1 VSNFSNYWNDTWM
14 DSSFPLSGEKW
25 IYLVAGSRSL
35 DSIEVHGGL
44 WANVGETTKSVEER
58 LSGMDYS
65 RKAAGGEWVILN
77 KWKVPI
83 WFSDSMVHQELRKSE
98 IVVWKNSANSE
109 EFLFIG
115 DQKNANL
122 ASLIIGEAII
132 KLMNSENEKII
143 NSINSDRTALRKKL
157 EQLSSKKEKL
167 DGERPKPTDQFEVT
181 NWKIVAQTEKA
192 WKKTIKDE
200 VLRVENLDPIEEIKS
215 SFLFSYLLGFISV
228 IVYIVLEPSTPVF
241 LLVFLP
247 ISSLI
252 SSVAGFYKT
261 KGRWKS
267 LIDSLK
273 EKL

>member
-1 VSNFSNYWNDTWM
+1 MSTDYYWANSLDN
-14 DSSFPLSGEKW
+14 SSHPAEGERW
-25 IYLVAGSRSL
+25 IYLVAGSRNVITAHSQ
-35 DSIEVHGGL
+35 GGL
-44 WANVGETTKSVEER
+44 WANVGETSKSVEER
-58 LSGMDYS
+58 LEGLDYR

-77 KWKVPI
+77 KWRVPI

-98 IVVWKNSANSE
+98 TVVWKNSANSE
-109 EFLFIG
+109 EFLFLG

-167 DGERPKPTDQFEVT
+167 DGERPKPTEQSVVT

-192 WKKTIKDE
+192 WKKTVKDE
-200 VLRVENLDPIEEIKS
+200 ILKGESLDPVEEIKY

-228 IVYIVLEPSTPVF
+228 IVYIIFEPSTPVF

-247 ISSLI
+247 ISSLA
-252 SSVAGFYKT
+252 SSIAGFYKT
-261 KGRWKS
+261 KSRWKS

>member
-1 VSNFSNYWNDTWM
+1 M

-98 IVVWKNSANSE
+98 MVVWKNSANSE

>member
-1 VSNFSNYWNDTWM
+1 M

-98 IVVWKNSANSE
+98 TVVWKNSANSE

>member
-1 VSNFSNYWNDTWM
+1 M

-25 IYLVAGSRSL
+25 IYLVAGSRNL
-35 DSIEVHGGL
+35 DSIETHRGL

-58 LSGMDYS
+58 LSGIDYS
-65 RKAAGGEWVILN
+65 RKAAGGEWIILN

-98 IVVWKNSANSE
+98 TVVWKNSANSE
-109 EFLFIG
+109 EFLFLG

-143 NSINSDRTALRKKL
+143 NLINSDRTALRKKL

-167 DGERPKPTDQFEVT
+167 DGERPKPTEQSVVT

-192 WKKTIKDE
+192 WKKTVKDE
-200 VLRVENLDPIEEIKS
+200 ILKGESLDPVEEIKS

-228 IVYIVLEPSTPVF
+228 IVYIIFEPSTPVF

-247 ISSLI
+247 ISSLA
-252 SSVAGFYKT
+252 SSIAGFYKT
-261 KGRWKS
+261 KSRWKS

>member
-1 VSNFSNYWNDTWM
+1 MLNFSNYWNDTWM

-25 IYLVAGSRSL
+25 IYLVAGSRNL
-35 DSIEVHGGL
+35 DSIETHGGL

-65 RKAAGGEWVILN
+65 RKAAGGEWIILN

-98 IVVWKNSANSE
+98 AVVWKNSANSE
-109 EFLFIG
+109 EFLFLG

-167 DGERPKPTDQFEVT
+167 DGERPKPTEQSVIT

-192 WKKTIKDE
+192 WKKTVKDE
-200 VLRVENLDPIEEIKS
+200 ILKGESLDPVEEIKS

-228 IVYIVLEPSTPVF
+228 IVYIIFEPSTPVF

-247 ISSLI
+247 ISSLA
-252 SSVAGFYKT
+252 SSIAGFYKT
-261 KGRWKS
+261 KSRWKS

>member
-1 VSNFSNYWNDTWM
+1 MSNFSNYWNDTWM